1 MLEEILAPV
10 PSSLVESH
18 REEGSDRIGSWIE
31 VHDELAGMPDWEEAH
46 LCILGVC
53 EDRGRVGAAEQAMA
67 IDSIR
72 RELYDLYPGDWPFR
86 VVDLGTL
93 YAGEQREDTYA
104 ALKEILV
111 ELFKFKV
118 LPLVIGGS
126 QDLTYAMYRAY
137 DLPDQTVNIA
147 AVDSRFDL
155 GRQSEMP
162 LNEFNYLSHIILK
175 KPYRLFNFASLGYQT
190 CFIHQ
195 EEKTLMEKMHF
206 DLIRLGRLR
215 ADVGLC
221 EPYLRDSDLVSM
233 DLSSV
238 KASGGVE
245 VAHPGPNGF
254 SEDEICSLS
263 RYSGI
268 SDKVSSFG
276 LFGMACSEG
285 SKNRITP
292 MLAAQVLWYFMEGYA
307 ARTGEYP
314 ASKIRS
320 YGRFSV
326 LMNDGEQELIFYKSP
341 VSGRWWMEV
350 PVQARPDGRSAMEVL
365 VPFTQEDYDKACA
378 DEIPDRWWGAYRKG
392 L

>member
-1 MLEEILAPV
+1 M
-10 PSSLVESH
+10 
-18 REEGSDRIGSWIE
+18 
-31 VHDELAGMPDWEEAH
+31 
-46 LCILGVC
+46 
-53 EDRGRVGAAEQAMA
+53 
-67 IDSIR
+67 
-72 RELYDLYPGDWPFR
+72 
-86 VVDLGTL
+86 VDLGTL

-111 ELFKFKV
+111 ELFKFKLV
-118 LPLVIGGS
+118 PLVIGGS
-126 QDLTYAMYRAY
+126 QDITYAMYRAY

-155 GRQSEMP
+155 GRQTEMP

-195 EEKTLMEKMHF
+195 DEKALMEKMHF
-206 DLIRLGRLR
+206 DLIRLGSLR
-215 ADVGLC
+215 AGDGLV
-221 EPYLRDSDLVSM
+221 RAIFKRQRLVSM

-238 KASGGVE
+238 RASGGIE
-245 VAHPGPNGF
+245 LAHPGPNGF

-263 RYSGI
+263 RYAGI

-276 LFGMACSEG
+276 LFGMACSEEG
-285 SKNRITP
+285 NRITP

-307 ARTGEYP
+307 ARTGEHP

-320 YGRFSV
+320 FSRFAV
-326 LMNDGEQELIFYKSP
+326 LMNDGEQELVFYKSP

-365 VPFTQEDYDKACA
+365 VPCTQEDYDRACS
-378 DEIPDRWWGAYRKG
+378 DEIPERWWGAYRKG